1 MFTRPHT
8 CRHSHVHD
16 FCFKGNDMRLRTPPE
31 DALDWTLPPS
41 PPSPSQAFAAVVLQ
55 SKVWMDANA
64 CAGICVTRSI
74 MSALILPSGESRR
87 SPPDIFRS
95 ADESAG
101 YILQSERP
109 YERWG
114 RAAGR
119 SSDFH
124 CTKDP
129 YCPNCS
135 LLQENLLNGSCRC
148 FLFFPP
154 PLARISSQQR
164 PLYLLLMSFF
174 FLLKCSLFFLSLVW
188 TLFFFFP
195 CPWVCWETGGSCLH
209 WWLDW
214 KR

>member
-1 MFTRPHT
+1 
-8 CRHSHVHD
+8 
-16 FCFKGNDMRLRTPPE
+16 
-31 DALDWTLPPS
+31 
-41 PPSPSQAFAAVVLQ
+41 
-55 SKVWMDANA
+55 MDANA

-101 YILQSERP
+101 YILRSERP

-174 FLLKCSLFFLSLVW
+174 FLKCSLFFLSLVW
-188 TLFFFFP
+188 TLFFFFSVSVSLLRNRGIMFTLVAWLKTLKGTMWRLIIKGLDFLFLFFL
-195 CPWVCWETGGSCLH
+195 PWWDLM
-209 WWLDW
+209 
-214 KR
+214 